1 MTHPLSIISSKH
13 NRSRSR
19 FSKTALFSTW
29 FQRNVCT
36 ASEKADWVVPIRWKM
51 GSGVF
56 VYCQAA
62 VVKDGTPYTMQT
74 RTGNHHQEVQEINK
88 PKSVTRAIESKGRIA
103 P

>member
-1 MTHPLSIISSKH
+1 MTYPLSIVSSKH

-29 FQRNVCT
+29 FWRNVCT
-36 ASEKADWVVPIRWKM
+36 ASEKANWEVLIRWKM

-62 VVKDGTPYTMQT
+62 VVKDGIPYIMQT
-74 RTGNHHQEVQEINK
+74 
-88 PKSVTRAIESKGRIA
+88 
-103 P
+103 